1 MECALRTDLHIK
13 RMRPGIALVLAAV
26 VALGMLASPRPAAA
40 GFFDF
45 LFGNPEPEQ
54 KKPSRSSSG
63 NSSESDRSAPL
74 PPIGG
79 GYTRSTA
86 HCVRMCDGRH
96 FAVFGRNDM
105 SPTAVCQ
112 AFCPAAATKVFFGSQ
127 IERAISMDGERYS
140 EIDNAFAYRK
150 KLASDCTCNGRD
162 PVGLAPVDIS
172 LDTTLKPGDVVATT
186 TGLVAYNGTRG
197 DGQSEFTPVESYPGL
212 SAATRARLGEMKVA
226 PVTDAPEDTT
236 GSIDNTLGNAK
247 PRAALQ

>member
-1 MECALRTDLHIK
+1 MRSHLPNKRTRFVIAFVLAV
-13 RMRPGIALVLAAV
+13 IALGVT
-26 VALGMLASPRPAAA
+26 ASPRPASA

-54 KKPSRSSSG
+54 KKPSRSPSG
-63 NSSESDRSAPL
+63 NSESDRSAPL

-140 EIDNAFAYRK
+140 ELDNAFAYRK

-186 TGLVAYNGTRG
+186 TGLVAYNGTRS

-212 SAATRARLGEMKVA
+212 SATTRARLGEMKVA
-226 PVTDAPEDTT
+226 PVTADPEETT
-236 GSIDNTLGNAK
+236 GSIDAPIGDAK

>member
-13 RMRPGIALVLAAV
+13 RMRLGVALVLAAV
-26 VALGMLASPRPAAA
+26 VALGMTASPRPATA

-54 KKPSRSSSG
+54 KKPSRSP
-63 NSSESDRSAPL
+63 SESDRSAPL
-74 PPIGG
+74 PPIGS